1 MIMIPVLPPDYS
13 TLSKEELLR
22 QGIGM
27 YLRLRRTRHSELQ
40 KIHPDPGI
48 LESLSKQLTTLEEG
62 LPHLV
67 RS

>member
-1 MIMIPVLPPDYS
+1 
-13 TLSKEELLR
+13 LSKEELLQ
-22 QGIGM
+22 QGIGL
-27 YLRLRRTRHSELQ
+27 YFRQGRTRRSELQ

-48 LESLSKQLTTLEEG
+48 LESLSRQLTTLEEG

>member
-13 TLSKEELLR
+13 TLSKEELL
-22 QGIGM
+22 QKGIGM

-40 KIHPDPGI
+40 LPHPDHAI
-48 LESLSKQLTTLEEG
+48 LESLSKQLTTFEEG

-67 RS
+67 KR

>member
-1 MIMIPVLPPDYS
+1 MIIIPILPPDYS
-13 TLSKEELLR
+13 TLSKEELLQ
-22 QGIGM
+22 QGIGL
-27 YLRLRRTRHSELQ
+27 YFRLGRTRRSELQ

-48 LESLSKQLTTLEEG
+48 LESLSRQLTTLEEG